1 MPSNEQLQHD
11 LDYIAGAVRRH
22 DAPAGEPAIFF
33 LWAALVAVGFA
44 LPDFAPRWAGPF
56 WLVAAVGG
64 GLLSWWLGARA
75 ERRSGINE
83 VELASATACT
93 GASAAS
99 PA

>member
-1 MPSNEQLQHD
+1 MPSNEQLQHG

-22 DAPAGEPAIFF
+22 NAPAGEPAIFF

-56 WLVAAVGG
+56 WLVAVGG